1 MLCYD
6 YQQSL
11 FLDISDIN
19 DLSCLSERITLN
31 FQISIQCCVMNT
43 DIMALYLLEQS
54 YNNLY
59 YTLEKLFFWI
69 IIIIFP
75 WYELYKIVRTSVI
88 CCSTRMLKVCS
99 DQPTTAGSCCFG
111 FFNASF
117 ELTRVHSCNIFR
129 SGSSYAKNLPKF
141 NGKEIMVASPSAALS
156 FFLQNL
162 ERILANCSQ
171 LYINCLAISLFI
183 EICSKRAFK
192 VVAQQCLIVIL
203 SFLPVLSTFLLSSV
217 FDSLIV

>member
-31 FQISIQCCVMNT
+31 FQVSIQYCVMNT
-43 DIMALYLLEQS
+43 DIMALYLLEQL

-59 YTLEKLFFWI
+59 YTLQKLFFWI

-117 ELTRVHSCNIFR
+117 EFTHVHLCYSFWP
-129 SGSSYAKNLPKF
+129 GSLYTKNLHKV
-141 NGKEIMVASPSAALS
+141 NGKKIMVVSPSTALS
-156 FFLQNL
+156 SFLQNF
-162 ERILANCSQ
+162 ERILASCTQ
-171 LYINCLAISLFI
+171 LYINCLSMLLLQNP
-183 EICSKRAFK
+183 
-192 VVAQQCLIVIL
+192 AQNRHLRRWHSIVYIVIM
-203 SFLPVLSTFLLSSV
+203 SFSLVLSSFVLPDV
-217 FDSLIV
+217 FDSLVV